1 MMKHIT
7 VCVCTYKRPV
17 PLQRLLQ
24 DLCDQDT
31 AERFTYSIVV
41 TDNDSQRSAE
51 AVVCNLASSSTVP
64 IKYCVETQRNISR
77 ARNKAIANA
86 TGDFVA
92 TIDDDE
98 YPTKRWLQNLF
109 DICNKPDVDGVLG
122 PVLPHFSPET
132 PRWVVKGGFYDR
144 PQHPTGMVLDW
155 PETRTGNVLM
165 KAELFAGDAQPF
177 NPQCLEGSDQEFFKR
192 MMKKGRVFVWCDE
205 AVVYEV
211 VPPARW
217 KRNFLVRRA
226 LFRGIFSLRN
236 HGYPLRLIATSL
248 VAAPAYAV
256 ALPVALV
263 LGQARFMNFVFKFS
277 YHVGRLLAVLG
288 INPIREAYVSE

>member
-1 MMKHIT
+1 
-7 VCVCTYKRPV
+7 
-17 PLQRLLQ
+17 
-24 DLCDQDT
+24 
-31 AERFTYSIVV
+31 
-41 TDNDSQRSAE
+41 
-51 AVVCNLASSSTVP
+51 
-64 IKYCVETQRNISR
+64 
-77 ARNKAIANA
+77 
-86 TGDFVA
+86 
-92 TIDDDE
+92 
-98 YPTKRWLQNLF
+98 
-109 DICNKPDVDGVLG
+109 
-122 PVLPHFSPET
+122 
-132 PRWVVKGGFYDR
+132 
-144 PQHPTGMVLDW
+144 
-155 PETRTGNVLM
+155 
-165 KAELFAGDAQPF
+165 
-177 NPQCLEGSDQEFFKR
+177 
-192 MMKKGRVFVWCDE
+192 
-205 AVVYEV
+205 VVYEV